1 MQIQDYST
9 VVNANGAQEIFPA
22 WSGSPDLVYM
32 KITNISILASAV
44 VWLSRTGN
52 AAVAMPGSYALN
64 PGDSELFQFPQR
76 IPANSLTAIAQSGTA
91 SLTVEVAVDQ
101 PSI

>member
-1 MQIQDYST
+1 MII
-9 VVNANGAQEIFPA
+9 ANPRLQHGRERHGAQEIFPA

-52 AAVAMPGSYALN
+52 AAVGMPGSYALN
-64 PGDSELFQFPQR
+64 LVTVKCSNFRNAFLR
-76 IPANSLTAIAQSGTA
+76 IA
-91 SLTVEVAVDQ
+91 
-101 PSI
+101 